1 MHRASAT
8 RSIPAPLL
16 LLGIVAA
23 LVLLQLLIV
32 GGTNALAI
40 MWLLAMG
47 YALYITATLL
57 VFAALVARVR
67 GRPPLAVPLVPERWA
82 TERRT
87 YLVLGGVVAVVTLLR
102 EGAFAPALTLNYDV
116 YQAEHRTNT
125 SRSSGGNATTFGK
138 GFGEGF
144 GDGQPDLM
152 AGRPVHCQLHCSNP
166 SITCEAVLE
175 QIRCDN
181 HRNPD
186 AALEGAVMVGGSIG
200 VEDPS
205 CYFPLYKDSHSN
217 FTAQLSLVLAT
228 ARTNKAV
235 TATIQ
240 GTLAQDA
247 TGPMSCWSYRRLA
260 AQKIAAEIAGAL
272 QATIDAE

>member
-32 GGTNALAI
+32 GGTNAPAI
-40 MWLLAMG
+40 MWLLAIG
-47 YALYITATLL
+47 YALYVTATLL
-57 VFAALVARVR
+57 VFAALVARLR
-67 GRPPLAVPLVPERWA
+67 GRPRLAVPLVPERWA
-82 TERRT
+82 TDRRT
-87 YLVLGGVVAVVTLLR
+87 YLVLGGVVAVLTLLR

-138 GFGEGF
+138 GFG
-144 GDGQPDLM
+144 DGQPDLM

-166 SITCEAVLE
+166 STTCEAVLE

-181 HRNPD
+181 HRNPN
-186 AALEGAVMVGGSIG
+186 AALEGAVTVGGSIG

-205 CYFPLYKDSHSN
+205 CYFPLYKDSHSP

-228 ARTNKAV
+228 DRTNKTV

-240 GTLAQDA
+240 GTLDQDA
-247 TGPMSCWSYRRLA
+247 TGPMSCWSYQRLA